1 MLTVPPNA
9 LTELLPLFCRSSSRF
24 VKNDC
29 NAAVPDVVELA
40 AAVLEPVEVEAAAV
54 AVELVAAPVALV
66 AALLDEGVVADVLPP
81 RALIN
86 CWKALLSVEIVFDDE
101 FEPVVLVR
109 I

>member
-29 NAAVPDVVELA
+29 NAAVPDVVEL
-40 AAVLEPVEVEAAAV
+40 V
-54 AVELVAAPVALV
+54 AV
-66 AALLDEGVVADVLPP
+66 LLDEGVVADVLPP

-86 CWKALLSVEIVFDDE
+86 CWKALLSVEIVFDDK
-101 FEPVVLVR
+101 FVPVALVR

>member
-1 MLTVPPNA
+1 MTVPPNA

-29 NAAVPDVVELA
+29 NAAVPDVVEL
-40 AAVLEPVEVEAAAV
+40 V
-54 AVELVAAPVALV
+54 AV
-66 AALLDEGVVADVLPP
+66 LLDEGVVADVLPP

-86 CWKALLSVEIVFDDE
+86 CWKALLSVEIVFDDK
-101 FEPVVLVR
+101 FVPVALVR

>member
-1 MLTVPPNA
+1 VLTVPPNA

-29 NAAVPDVVELA
+29 NAAVPDVVEL
-40 AAVLEPVEVEAAAV
+40 V
-54 AVELVAAPVALV
+54 AV
-66 AALLDEGVVADVLPP
+66 LLDEGVVADVLPP

-86 CWKALLSVEIVFDDE
+86 CWKALLSVEIVFDDK
-101 FEPVVLVR
+101 FVPVALVR

>member
-29 NAAVPDVVELA
+29 NATVPDVVELA
-40 AAVLEPVEVEAAAV
+40 AAAPAV
-54 AVELVAAPVALV
+54 VLVAAPVALV

-86 CWKALLSVEIVFDDE
+86 CWKALLSVEIVFDDK
-101 FEPVVLVR
+101 FEPFVLVR

>member
-1 MLTVPPNA
+1 VLTVPPNA

-29 NAAVPDVVELA
+29 NAAVPDVVEL
-40 AAVLEPVEVEAAAV
+40 
-54 AVELVAAPVALV
+54 V

-86 CWKALLSVEIVFDDE
+86 CWKALLSVEIVFDDK
-101 FEPVVLVR
+101 FVPVALVR

>member
-29 NAAVPDVVELA
+29 NAAVP
-40 AAVLEPVEVEAAAV
+40 

-86 CWKALLSVEIVFDDE
+86 CWKALLSVEIVFDDK